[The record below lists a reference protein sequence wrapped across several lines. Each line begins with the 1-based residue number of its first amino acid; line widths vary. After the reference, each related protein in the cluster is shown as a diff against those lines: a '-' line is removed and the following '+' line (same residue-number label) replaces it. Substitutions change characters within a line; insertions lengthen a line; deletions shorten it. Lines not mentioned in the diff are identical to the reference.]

1 MTYYTQFQLFRQVPI
16 YHNLTIDIT
25 SIIMYN
31 RNKKRIKRAK
41 MPKDKLTT
49 RERQMEALRLRQDA
63 ISYQEIADTLGYKS
77 VSGAYKAVMSQLDRL
92 MREPADKVRHL
103 ELTRIDRL
111 YNIALKAATGG
122 NIAAIDRCIRLME
135 RRARLKGLDA
145 PTTHKHEV
153 VTWKDKVI
161 DLIKERKV
169 SFSDLAIEVGDESL
183 AISLFKQAGVKVE
196 VDS

>member
-1 MTYYTQFQLFRQVPI
+1 
-16 YHNLTIDIT
+16 
-25 SIIMYN
+25 
-31 RNKKRIKRAK
+31 